1 MSLYSDDDPQLWRAY
16 QGGDNHA
23 LGILAE
29 RYYRTLRRYGLKFSV
44 DAAVVE
50 DCIQDIFLELGQNRQ
65 RIGSTGS
72 VKFYLLKALRNNI
85 FQHMRYQQRFLDP
98 ALDLELTLPDNFN
111 AEALLIEQETLLD
124 ITSQLNAVL
133 QTLPKREREALYLRY
148 YENLSVA
155 EIAEIMDVNR
165 QSVSNFLQKAIQKI
179 RAKWVVAMMLCLN
192 IF

>member
-50 DCIQDIFLELGQNRQ
+50 DCIQDIFLELGQNRH

-179 RAKWVVAMMLCLN
+179 RAKWVVVMMLCLN

>member
-148 YENLSVA
+148 YENLSIA

-179 RAKWVVAMMLCLN
+179 RAKWVVVMMLCLN